1 MFLGDNYDGYVQEAL
16 QKKIIGTINCSVPF
30 VAPQFRKK
38 SPICENKLLGKR
50 GIEIYKSSPIELT
63 NLWAGE
69 SFVQP
74 PCRYHQ
80 FETRDRGTQGGVNSS
95 FHSGTKRYFWSGSRA
110 LLLNFNSKM
119 RVTEQFW
126 SYGFLDLVAETG
138 GFVGLFLGFSILD
151 MRIVLE
157 LCCRK
162 LSLFEVKDG
171 K

>member
-1 MFLGDNYDGYVQEAL
+1 MINNNFINFFLAGGDNLFLILDHFLGDNYDGYVQEAL

-80 FETRDRGTQGGVNSS
+80 FETRDRGTQYAGWGELFISLRNQ
-95 FHSGTKRYFWSGSRA
+95 A
-110 LLLNFNSKM
+110 
-119 RVTEQFW
+119 
-126 SYGFLDLVAETG
+126 
-138 GFVGLFLGFSILD
+138 LFLVRESGLTSQL
-151 MRIVLE
+151 
-157 LCCRK
+157 
-162 LSLFEVKDG
+162 
-171 K
+171 